1 MSATAA
7 VQRLLTLVPW
17 LLERPGAHVDEA
29 AAAVGVDRETVLAD
43 LSLLDFCGL
52 PGRLGGDLFETQL
65 VGDRILLQL
74 APAFD
79 KPLRPTPDE
88 ALRLVLSLDH
98 VASVLG
104 DELPGLRDA
113 VTALRAAAGVPDG
126 VRVVEEGTTAHL
138 GVVRDALESRRAVSL
153 RYRGRADA
161 EPRDRHVDPWELL
174 LHRGVWYLRAHDHGP
189 GQLRSFRIDR
199 ITELRTLDTPV
210 TVPRP
215 AGELPEPTY
224 LPGPHHLT
232 VELQIQPRGHWVLDA
247 VDAEQV
253 EHGLDGV
260 TRAVV
265 RTDAPAWLVSL
276 VLAARGHIIV
286 TSPPS
291 VRQAVARAARDGI
304 AAHHTM
310 PPNEF
315 TVLG

>member
-29 AAAVGVDRETVLAD
+29 AAAVGVDRATVLSD

-79 KPLRPTPDE
+79 KPMRPTPDE

-104 DELPGLRDA
+104 DELPGLGDA
-113 VTALRAAAGVPDG
+113 VAALRTAAGVPAG
-126 VRVVEEGTTAHL
+126 VRIIEEGTTAHL
-138 GVVRDALESRRAVSL
+138 TAVRDALASGHAVAL
-153 RYRGRADA
+153 RYRGRADTEA
-161 EPRDRHVDPWELL
+161 RERRVDPWELL
-174 LHRGVWYLRAHDHGP
+174 LHRGVWYLRSHDHGP
-189 GQLRSFRIDR
+189 GQMRTFRVDR
-199 ITELRTLDTPV
+199 ILELRELDDEV
-210 TVPRP
+210 SVPRP
-215 AGELPEPTY
+215 LGDLPEPTY
-224 LPGPHHLT
+224 VPGPDHLT
-232 VELQIQPRGHWVLDA
+232 VELRIGPQGHWVLDA
-247 VDAEQV
+247 VDAEDV
-253 EHGLDGV
+253 VHGRDGV
-260 TRAVV
+260 TTATV

-276 VLAARGHIIV
+276 VLSARGQVIV

-291 VRQAVARAARDGI
+291 VQQAVIQAATAGL
-304 AAHHTM
+304 AAYAER
-310 PPNEF
+310 PP
-315 TVLG
+315 TDTA